1 MPAPKLLTLPPAIT
15 ESWDWQLQ
23 AACRDADAA
32 TFFHPEN
39 ERGEARTDRVRAAKR
54 ICQSCPV
61 LTQCLRHALEAGER
75 HGIWGG
81 MSEEERRILLRR
93 ASRSPHS
100 LEPWQMAVSP
110 RSARVSTTPGQSVSA

>member
-1 MPAPKLLTLPPAIT
+1 MPAPKLLTLPPAIA
-15 ESWDWQLQ
+15 ESWDWQLH

-32 TFFHPEN
+32 TFFHPDN

-61 LTQCLRHALEAGER
+61 RTQCLRHALEAGER

-81 MSEEERRILLRR
+81 FSEEERRVLVRPSNR
-93 ASRSPHS
+93 APHS
-100 LEPWQMAVSP
+100 LEPCPVAVSP
-110 RSARVSTTPGQSVSA
+110 RSARVSATPGRSVSA